1 VKRLAVPA
9 MTTTVLTTT
18 LTGLASD
25 SWLAGGKDPHAR
37 NGLISVGSMLA
48 GALVGATLEVHL
60 HPGWAL
66 GLATVILVAT
76 AGYFAF
82 EAPVVLGTAQ

>member
-1 VKRLAVPA
+1 

-25 SWLAGGKDPHAR
+25 SRLGGGTNPHER
-37 NGLISVGSMLA
+37 NGLISVGAMFV
-48 GALVGATLEVHL
+48 GALVGAAFEVHL

-66 GLATVILVAT
+66 GLATLILVVT
-76 AGYFAF
+76 AGYFTF
-82 EAPVVLGTAQ
+82 EAPVGLGPAQ